1 MKYLLDTH
9 TFLWLDIQPGKLS
22 PAAKAALSQPDA
34 ERYLSV
40 VSVWEIVIKLA
51 IGKLAMKNPLPVVLN
66 EQRQKNALQILP
78 VALEHVLAV
87 EGLAPHHN
95 DPFDRLLIAQALSE
109 GMSLVSA
116 DPALS
121 AYPTPVVW

>member
-95 DPFDRLLIAQALSE
+95 DPFDRLLIAQA
-109 GMSLVSA
+109 
-116 DPALS
+116 
-121 AYPTPVVW
+121 